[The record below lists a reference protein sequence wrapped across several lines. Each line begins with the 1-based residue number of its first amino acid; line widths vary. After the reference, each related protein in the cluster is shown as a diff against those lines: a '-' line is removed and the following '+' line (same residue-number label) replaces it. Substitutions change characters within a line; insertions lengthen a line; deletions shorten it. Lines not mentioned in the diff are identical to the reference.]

1 MPFDVNG
8 NILTTL
14 QIKNYNE
21 VNIVRS
27 GLILYLDTSIAASYP
42 GSGTTWSDLSGNGY
56 NATMSGTVPYVV
68 AKPSYFNYAASG
80 YRFDGNNSL
89 ASNVSTAVTI
99 ISVAYITDM
108 SQRSYLFSKFRTSA
122 SPYGYVLEVGTE
134 SGLWT
139 NSLRFY
145 GSGNNN
151 NSTDLRGTQSFS
163 ANTNYMF
170 SVTYNQSTGANIMY
184 VNNNAITATQ
194 AGVGSDSGVF
204 QGNNN
209 YKIGTLVSSERS
221 YMRQYNVM
229 VYNRVLTPAEITQNY
244 NVMQSKF
251 SL

>member
-1 MPFDVNG
+1 MPFNIGGYIYNG
-8 NILTTL
+8 EEAGTQYYKNIIT
-14 QIKNYNE
+14 
-21 VNIVRS
+21 R
-27 GLILYLDTSIAASYP
+27 GLILHLDSSTPESYP

-56 NATMSGTVPYVV
+56 DATMSGTVPYV
-68 AKPSYFNYAASG
+68 AGSPSYFNYAASG

-89 ASNVSTAVTI
+89 ASNISTAVTI
-99 ISVAYITDM
+99 ISIAYVTDM

-204 QGNNN
+204 QGSNN
-209 YKIGTLVSSERS
+209 YKIGTLTSSERS
-221 YMRQYNVM
+221 YMRQYNIM

-244 NVMQSKF
+244 SVMQSKF